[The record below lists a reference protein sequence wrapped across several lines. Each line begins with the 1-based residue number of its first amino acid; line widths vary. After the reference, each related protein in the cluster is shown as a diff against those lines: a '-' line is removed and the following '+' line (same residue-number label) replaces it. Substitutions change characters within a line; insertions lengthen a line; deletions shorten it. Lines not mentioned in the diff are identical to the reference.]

1 MRRKKRDSIPSK
13 YILTGIT
20 VLCVG
25 FMLLSYLFGFQ
36 GGPVNTISGYLFVPV
51 QKGIN
56 YVGWYLSDRADNL
69 QDLRTVMAERDALQE
84 QVDQLTI
91 ENSQLMQEKYELE
104 ELRTLYALDRSYSDF
119 SKVAANVI
127 AKDSGNWFHS
137 FIIDKGSKDG
147 IEVDMNVIA
156 GSGLVGIVT
165 KTGYDWAQVRAII
178 DDTSNVAAMILS
190 TADNCMVSGSLQLMS
205 DGCISISQLKDSDD
219 QVESGAKVVT
229 SQVSA
234 KYHPGL
240 LIGYVQDLSMDSN
253 NLTKSGT
260 ITPAVDFEHLRSV
273 LVITD
278 KKRQIDST
286 EVSDQATE
294 EESMEEGSEAS
305 GEETPAEREDT
316 ETTGNTDAGENTNAA
331 GTTGTP
337 EETRD
342 ET

>member
-13 YILTGIT
+13 YILTGISI
-20 VLCVG
+20 LCVS
-25 FMLLSYLFGFQ
+25 FMLLSYILGFQ
-36 GGPVNTISGYLFVPV
+36 GGPIGTISGYLFVPI

-56 YVGWYLSDRADNL
+56 YAGWYLSDRADNF

-84 QVDQLTI
+84 QVDQLTM

-104 ELRTLYALDRSYSDF
+104 DLRTLYKLDRSYSDY

-147 IEVDMNVIA
+147 IEVDMNVLS

-165 KTGYDWAQVRAII
+165 KVGADWAQVRAII
-178 DDTSNVAAMILS
+178 DDTSNVSAMISS
-190 TADNCMVSGSLQLMS
+190 TADNCMVSGNLKLMS
-205 DGCISISQLKDSDD
+205 EGCISISQLKDSDD
-219 QVESGAKVVT
+219 QVEFGAKVVT
-229 SQVSA
+229 SQVSD

-240 LIGYVQDLSMDSN
+240 LIGYIQELHMDAN

-260 ITPAVDFEHLRSV
+260 IAPAVDFEHLRAV

-278 KKRQIDST
+278 KKRQVDP
-286 EVSDQATE
+286 DQEESVTE
-294 EESMEEGSEAS
+294 ESSDAEDAAEEENLD
-305 GEETPAEREDT
+305 EPITVPAE
-316 ETTGNTDAGENTNAA
+316 
-331 GTTGTP
+331 
-337 EETRD
+337 D

>member
-1 MRRKKRDSIPSK
+1 MRRRKRDSIPSK
-13 YILTGIT
+13 YILSAIAT
-20 VLCVG
+20 VCVG
-25 FMLLSYLFGFQ
+25 FMLLSYVFGFQ
-36 GGPVNTISGYLFVPV
+36 GGPLGTIGGYLFIPI

-69 QDLRTVMAERDALQE
+69 QDLRLVMAERDALQE

-104 ELRTLYALDRSYSDF
+104 DLRELYALDRSYSDY

-127 AKDSGNWFHS
+127 AKDPGNWFHS
-137 FIIDKGSKDG
+137 FIIDKGLKHG
-147 IEVDMNVIA
+147 IEVDMNVLS

-165 KTGYDWAQVRAII
+165 KVGADWAQVRAVI
-178 DDTSNVAAMILS
+178 DDTSNVSAMILS
-190 TADNCMVSGSLQLMS
+190 TADNCMVSGDLQLMS
-205 DGCISISQLKDSDD
+205 QGVISVSQLKDSDD
-219 QVESGAKVVT
+219 QVLFGAKVVT
-229 SQVSA
+229 SQVSD

-240 LIGYVQDLSMDSN
+240 LIGYVQELTMDAN

-278 KKRQIDST
+278 KKRQIDPNE
-286 EVSDQATE
+286 EVIS
-294 EESMEEGSEAS
+294 
-305 GEETPAEREDT
+305 EDT
-316 ETTGNTDAGENTNAA
+316 EENNLEDNSEENFETTQETEEAG
-331 GTTGTP
+331 
-337 EETRD
+337 D

>member
-13 YILTGIT
+13 YILSGIAA
-20 VLCVG
+20 VCVG
-25 FMLLSYLFGFQ
+25 FMLLSYVFGFK
-36 GGPVNTISGYLFVPV
+36 GGPLGTVGGYLFVPI

-69 QDLRTVMAERDALQE
+69 QDLRLVMAERDALQE

-104 ELRTLYALDRSYSDF
+104 ELRELYQLDRSYSNF
-119 SKVAANVI
+119 TKVAANVI
-127 AKDSGNWFHS
+127 AKDTGNWFQG
-137 FIIDKGSKDG
+137 FTIDKGSKDG
-147 IEVDMNVIA
+147 IEVDMNVLS

-165 KTGYDWAQVRAII
+165 KTGADWAHVRAII
-178 DDTSNVAAMILS
+178 DDTSNVSAMILS
-190 TADNCMVSGSLQLMS
+190 TADNCMVSGNLQLMS
-205 DGCISISQLKDSDD
+205 EGCISISQLKDSDD
-219 QVESGAKVVT
+219 EVEFGAKVVT
-229 SQVSA
+229 SQVSD

-240 LIGYVQDLSMDSN
+240 LIGYVQELKMDAN

-278 KKRQIDST
+278 KKRQIDPDEVQQSDGAVT
-286 EVSDQATE
+286 EDDDEAATE
-294 EESMEEGSEAS
+294 ESTED
-305 GEETPAEREDT
+305 TPADTAQEDT
-316 ETTGNTDAGENTNAA
+316 VGEPQETTA
-331 GTTGTP
+331 TP
-337 EETRD
+337 EETGD